1 MCCVAGELAVGLI
14 MDNGLGCNIV
24 GLSFGGFHFRHCFGL
39 NHTQMW
45 QFQFGCTDV
54 GEPQK

>member
-24 GLSFGGFHFRHCFGL
+24 GLSFGGLHFRHCFGL

-54 GEPQK
+54 GEP